1 MGQGRTPQPEA
12 ARWRVLVTPPAD
24 GASNMATDAALLHR
38 ARSTGE
44 CVMRIYE
51 WSRPTLSLGR
61 NQTARGHYDLPRAN
75 ALGVDFVRRPT
86 GGRAVLHHRELTY
99 SVTAAATALGS
110 LREAYGRINRLL
122 LAALRAL
129 GVEAEVAVRAG
140 RAPTPGLAPCFDLP
154 GEGELTAGGRK
165 LVGSAQWRDA
175 DALLQHGSI
184 LVEDDQALATALLRE
199 PAAPTPPAAALRPL
213 LGRAPTA
220 RDLAAAVRSAIV
232 TMEDPGASP
241 LEVDATLE
249 RRIAVERR
257 HFLDEHWTWRR

>member
-1 MGQGRTPQPEA
+1 
-12 ARWRVLVTPPAD
+12 
-24 GASNMATDAALLHR
+24 MATDAALLHR
-38 ARSTGE
+38 ARASGE
-44 CVMRIYE
+44 CVMRVYE

-61 NQTARGHYDLPRAN
+61 NQAARDQFDLPRAN

-99 SVTAAATALGS
+99 SVTAPSAALGT

-122 LAALRAL
+122 LAALRTM
-129 GVEAEVAVRAG
+129 GVDASVAPRTG
-140 RAPTPGLAPCFDLP
+140 RAPGPGLAPCFDLP

-184 LVEDDQALATALLRE
+184 LVDDDQALASTLLRS
-199 PAAPTPPAAALRPL
+199 PGPPPPHAAALRTL

-220 RDLAAAVRSAIV
+220 PDLAAALQGAIV
-232 TMEDPGASP
+232 TMEDSHASP
-241 LEVDATLE
+241 LVVNPALE
-249 RRIAVERR
+249 RRIAVERA
-257 HFLDEHWTWRR
+257 HFLDEQWTWRR